1 MKLAQMVAKTQRYTK
16 NNAPTILS
24 CLGALGVVGTT
35 LSAIKA
41 TPKAM
46 TLLEDQEEIKIERD
60 GEYLTVFEKAIIVA
74 PVYLPTI
81 LLGTATITCI
91 FGANVLNKQKQ
102 AALTSAYAYLNSSF
116 NEYKDKVKAIYGEDG
131 EKRVREEIAK
141 DKYIQQT
148 MPESSEEMLF
158 FEEYSGRY
166 FECTLFDLQNAM
178 YKLNRLFAL
187 EGYVNLNDFYDY
199 VGLPPA
205 EVGAVLGWSGL
216 KCWEVCNKAWIDI
229 KWDDMELPD
238 GVVAHAIRFPIS
250 PSDDYEEW

>member
-1 MKLAQMVAKTQRYTK
+1 MNKLVYQSKRFFK
-16 NNAPTILS
+16 RNGSTILT
-24 CLGALGVVGTT
+24 CLGGAGAVATT
-35 LSAIKA
+35 IMAVKA
-41 TPKAM
+41 TPKA
-46 TLLEDQEEIKIERD
+46 LSLIEQAKEEKGEDLTNMEI
-60 GEYLTVFEKAIIVA
+60 VQVA
-74 PVYLPTI
+74 GPSYIPTI
-81 LLGTATITCI
+81 AVGIGSLACI
-91 FGANVLNKQKQ
+91 FGANMLNKQKQ

-141 DKYIQQT
+141 DKYIQQS

-238 GVVAHAIRFPIS
+238 GVVAQAIRFPIS